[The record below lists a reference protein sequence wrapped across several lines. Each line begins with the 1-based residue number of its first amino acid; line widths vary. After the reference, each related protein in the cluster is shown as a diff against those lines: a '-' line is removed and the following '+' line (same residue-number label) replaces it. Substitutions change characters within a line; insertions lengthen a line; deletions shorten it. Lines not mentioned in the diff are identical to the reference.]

1 VSSSLRF
8 LGFYL
13 RPHRLSMTLLGV
25 VLTMTIA
32 VQIITPFIAARFID
46 RVTGGAPPPLRDL
59 VALAVATMLLALA
72 GQALAVVETWVAER
86 VSWDAT
92 NALRIDL
99 AAHLLRLDASFHNAH
114 TQGEL
119 IERVDGDVGTLARF
133 FSRFVVNVI
142 GNGLLILGIL
152 GFLWIVD
159 WRIGLGLTAFVAI
172 ALVAMLRIR
181 TVATPDWVAERQTS
195 ADFYGFLG
203 EYLAGLEDVR
213 SSGHGAQAFV
223 LRRFVDLMRGWLK
236 ITTRAQMWGYAM
248 IATSQ
253 GIFALGMAFALG
265 VSGVLFHAGSLTLG
279 TVFLVF
285 RLTDMLRGPTEQL
298 RNEVQDFQQAD
309 ASLGRIQSLL
319 AEQPRIVDGRG
330 TPLPPGPLAVTFDRV
345 TFGYLPDA
353 LVLRDVSVRIEP
365 GRVLGIVGRTG
376 SGKTTLTRLVPRF
389 LDPASGTVRAGEVD
403 VRETR
408 LAELRRRIGV
418 VTQDVQFFDAS
429 LRDNLTLFA
438 GRDDVPDDRLCD
450 VLAALDLGDW
460 LGTLSQGLD
469 TPLGAGGIGLS
480 AGQMQVL
487 TCARIPLRDPDVVI
501 LDEASARL
509 DPATERL
516 VHTALGRLLAGRTGI
531 IVAHRLATLSY
542 ADDILVLVEGEV
554 LEHGPRAVLAADPA
568 SHFATLLRL
577 DALEIAR

>member
-1 VSSSLRF
+1 
-8 LGFYL
+8 
-13 RPHRLSMTLLGV
+13 MTLLGV
-25 VLTMTIA
+25 ILAITIA
-32 VQIITPFIAARFID
+32 VQIVTPFIAARFID
-46 RVTGGAPPPLRDL
+46 HVTGGSPLRGL
-59 VALAVATMLLALA
+59 ITLAVATMLLALA
-72 GQALAVVETWVAER
+72 GQALAVVETWLAEN
-86 VSWDAT
+86 VSWEAT
-92 NALRIDL
+92 NALRVDL

-114 TQGEL
+114 TQGDL

-133 FSRFVVNVI
+133 FSRFVVNVA
-142 GNGLLILGIL
+142 GNGILILGIL
-152 GFLWIVD
+152 GFLWVVD

-172 ALVAMLRIR
+172 ALIAMLRIR
-181 TVATPDWVAERQTS
+181 TVATPDWTAERQAS

-213 SSGHGAQAFV
+213 ASGWSAQAFV
-223 LRRFVDLMRGWLK
+223 LRRFVELMRKWLK

-253 GIFALGMAFALG
+253 GVFALGMAFALG

-285 RLTDMLRGPTEQL
+285 RLADMLRGPTEQL

-309 ASLGRIQSLL
+309 ASLGRIQALL
-319 AEQPRIVDGRG
+319 AEQPRIVDGCG
-330 TPLPPGPLAVTFDRV
+330 THLPPGPLAVEFDRV
-345 TFGYLPDA
+345 TFEYLPDA
-353 LVLRDVSVRIEP
+353 PILRDVSVKVEP

-376 SGKTTLTRLVPRF
+376 SGKSTLTRLVPRF

-418 VTQDVQFFDAS
+418 VTQDVQLFDAS

-438 GRDDVPDDRLCD
+438 DRNDVPDDRLRD

-469 TPLGAGGIGLS
+469 TPLGVGGIGLS

-487 TCARIPLRDPDVVI
+487 SCARILLRDPDVVI

-542 ADDILVLVEGEV
+542 ADDILVLVDGEV
-554 LEHGPRAVLAADPA
+554 REHGPREVLAADPA

>member
-1 VSSSLRF
+1 MSSSLRF

-25 VLTMTIA
+25 ILAITIA
-32 VQIITPFIAARFID
+32 VQIVTPFIAARFID
-46 RVTGGAPPPLRDL
+46 HVTGGSPLRGL
-59 VALAVATMLLALA
+59 ITLAVATMLLALA
-72 GQALAVVETWVAER
+72 GQALAVVETWLAEN
-86 VSWDAT
+86 VSWEAT
-92 NALRIDL
+92 NALRVDL

-114 TQGEL
+114 TQGDL

-133 FSRFVVNVI
+133 FSRFVVNVA
-142 GNGLLILGIL
+142 GNGILILGIL
-152 GFLWIVD
+152 GFLWVVD

-172 ALVAMLRIR
+172 ALIAMLRIR
-181 TVATPDWVAERQTS
+181 TVATPDWTAERQAS

-213 SSGHGAQAFV
+213 ASGWSAQAFV
-223 LRRFVDLMRGWLK
+223 LRRFVELMRKWLK

-253 GIFALGMAFALG
+253 GVFALGMAFALG

-285 RLTDMLRGPTEQL
+285 RLADMLRGPTEQL

-309 ASLGRIQSLL
+309 ASLGRIQALL
-319 AEQPRIVDGRG
+319 AEQPRIVDGCG
-330 TPLPPGPLAVTFDRV
+330 THLPPGPLAVEFDRV
-345 TFGYLPDA
+345 TFEYLPDA
-353 LVLRDVSVRIEP
+353 PILRDVSVKVEP

-376 SGKTTLTRLVPRF
+376 SGKSTLTRLVPRF

-418 VTQDVQFFDAS
+418 VTQDVQLFDAS

-438 GRDDVPDDRLCD
+438 DRNDVPDDRLRD

-487 TCARIPLRDPDVVI
+487 SCARILLRDPDVVI

-542 ADDILVLVEGEV
+542 ADDILVLVDGEV
-554 LEHGPRAVLAADPA
+554 REHGPREVLAADPA

>member
-1 VSSSLRF
+1 
-8 LGFYL
+8 
-13 RPHRLSMTLLGV
+13 MTLLGV
-25 VLTMTIA
+25 ILAITIA
-32 VQIITPFIAARFID
+32 VQIVTPFIAARFID
-46 RVTGGAPPPLRDL
+46 HVTGGSPLRGL
-59 VALAVATMLLALA
+59 ITLAVATMLLALA
-72 GQALAVVETWVAER
+72 GQALAVVDTWLAEN
-86 VSWDAT
+86 VSWEAT
-92 NALRIDL
+92 NALRVDL

-114 TQGEL
+114 TQGDL

-133 FSRFVVNVI
+133 FSRFVVNVA
-142 GNGLLILGIL
+142 GNGILILGIL
-152 GFLWIVD
+152 GFLWVVD

-172 ALVAMLRIR
+172 ALIAMLRIR
-181 TVATPDWVAERQTS
+181 TVATPDWTAERQAS

-213 SSGHGAQAFV
+213 ASGWSAQAFV
-223 LRRFVDLMRGWLK
+223 LRRFVELMRKWLK

-253 GIFALGMAFALG
+253 GVFALGMAFALG

-285 RLTDMLRGPTEQL
+285 RLADMLRGPTEQL

-309 ASLGRIQSLL
+309 ASLGRIQALL
-319 AEQPRIVDGRG
+319 AEQPRIVDGCG
-330 TPLPPGPLAVTFDRV
+330 THLPPGPLAVEFDRV
-345 TFGYLPDA
+345 TFEYLPDA
-353 LVLRDVSVRIEP
+353 PILRDVSVKVEP

-376 SGKTTLTRLVPRF
+376 SGKSTLTRLVPRF

-408 LAELRRRIGV
+408 LAGLRRRIGV
-418 VTQDVQFFDAS
+418 VTQDVQLFDAS

-438 GRDDVPDDRLCD
+438 DRNDVPDDRLRD

-487 TCARIPLRDPDVVI
+487 SCARILLRDPDVVI

-542 ADDILVLVEGEV
+542 ADDILVLVDGEV
-554 LEHGPRAVLAADPA
+554 REHGPREVLAADPA